1 MTTVLH
7 RLADY
12 AASLRTAPVPEPVRH
27 AARRCI
33 VDWFAATLPG
43 GAVPPA
49 TLLIEALAE
58 DIGRGRAMLLPSG
71 RRATMKAAALI
82 NGAASHAIEFD
93 DIFRDAIYHPGTPVI
108 SAALAAAQGRGAS
121 GEALLRGIVA
131 GYEVSTRIGVAVN
144 PAHYEFWH
152 TTGTVGSFGAAA
164 AAAVILG
171 LDAERTMH
179 ALANA
184 GTLAAGLQQAFRS
197 DAMSKPLHSGHAAEC
212 GLTMALAAEAG
223 VTGAPDL
230 LEGKAGFGAAMSR
243 NVDWSMATAE
253 LGTRFNI
260 LAMTQKNHSACGHAH
275 AAIDAVIE
283 LRNRHKLT
291 AADVAKIRIATYRV
305 ALEVTGNFA
314 PKTEFEAKFSAP
326 YCAAAALLFGS
337 ARMAAFTPERRADK
351 QLRDLMRRVELSIDP
366 ELDAAF
372 PRQRAAR
379 VEIETTSGER
389 LRHFAPTR
397 KGDPDSP
404 LSDAEIAE
412 KYRELAAAELGG
424 EASERLLARLW
435 RIDEMANLA
444 ELTLG

>member
-1 MTTVLH
+1 
-7 RLADY
+7 
-12 AASLRTAPVPEPVRH
+12 
-27 AARRCI
+27 
-33 VDWFAATLPG
+33 
-43 GAVPPA
+43 
-49 TLLIEALAE
+49 
-58 DIGRGRAMLLPSG
+58 MLFPSG

-260 LAMTQKNHSACGHAH
+260 
-275 AAIDAVIE
+275 
-283 LRNRHKLT
+283 
-291 AADVAKIRIATYRV
+291 
-305 ALEVTGNFA
+305 
-314 PKTEFEAKFSAP
+314 
-326 YCAAAALLFGS
+326 
-337 ARMAAFTPERRADK
+337 RR
-351 QLRDLMRRVELSIDP
+351 
-366 ELDAAF
+366 
-372 PRQRAAR
+372 
-379 VEIETTSGER
+379 
-389 LRHFAPTR
+389 
-397 KGDPDSP
+397 
-404 LSDAEIAE
+404 
-412 KYRELAAAELGG
+412 
-424 EASERLLARLW
+424 
-435 RIDEMANLA
+435 
-444 ELTLG
+444 